1 MKKTT
6 SRRESVAG
14 ENQRQ
19 TAGIWPVRQKL
30 SYHTGPITDCFVF
43 GRFAMV
49 ASSNPCALTS
59 SGGDNANHCRRY

>member
-19 TAGIWPVRQKL
+19 TAGIWPVQYNTAENLIIRDL
-30 SYHTGPITDCFVF
+30 
-43 GRFAMV
+43 
-49 ASSNPCALTS
+49 
-59 SGGDNANHCRRY
+59 